1 MRKVHLISVTEPLV
15 LDLALALREKGY
27 EVSAS
32 GCGLTEEMIGRLH
45 NAGCTCYGDGWFPEK
60 LIKDIHSVVLGAK
73 VKQDNPELLRA
84 KELGM
89 LIQSIPEFIFQRTR
103 SKTRVVVAGS
113 RGKKTIISMMVCALR
128 RQKLAFDYALTSK
141 VDSLPNRIH
150 LSYEARIALIEGDE
164 HITSALDKRFQLEFY
179 RPHIAILT
187 NLSWST
193 ETDHAT
199 PEAYLSTYQSFSVSI
214 EREGKLIYFGGDD
227 TVSQLAGDVRSDITA
242 IPFEEHP
249 VVEKDGQTFLHTR
262 YGDYPVRIPNRYFL
276 INLNAARLACRQL
289 GVKDADFYQ
298 ALSEYM
304 IIARQKRKENIAEY
318 LLYMWQVEDLIRANK
333 FDMDSINRTVIAHYD
348 QPEEVKKEI
357 AQWYEELIEMMRSE
371 GVMEKGHIQLNK
383 NVIITLTDLHLRLL
397 KSPKEM
403 VYSAAYYKTLPYIVQ
418 LRAKS
423 GGEDLPELETCFAAV
438 YGYLLLRMQGKEV
451 SAETLEGIKQISSFL
466 ALLAEKYREDMKG
479 ELKLED

>member
-1 MRKVHLISVTEPLV
+1 
-15 LDLALALREKGY
+15 
-27 EVSAS
+27 
-32 GCGLTEEMIGRLH
+32 
-45 NAGCTCYGDGWFPEK
+45 
-60 LIKDIHSVVLGAK
+60 
-73 VKQDNPELLRA
+73 
-84 KELGM
+84 
-89 LIQSIPEFIFQRTR
+89 
-103 SKTRVVVAGS
+103 
-113 RGKKTIISMMVCALR
+113 
-128 RQKLAFDYALTSK
+128 
-141 VDSLPNRIH
+141 
-150 LSYEARIALIEGDE
+150 
-164 HITSALDKRFQLEFY
+164 
-179 RPHIAILT
+179 
-187 NLSWST
+187 
-193 ETDHAT
+193 
-199 PEAYLSTYQSFSVSI
+199 
-214 EREGKLIYFGGDD
+214 
-227 TVSQLAGDVRSDITA
+227 
-242 IPFEEHP
+242 
-249 VVEKDGQTFLHTR
+249 
-262 YGDYPVRIPNRYFL
+262 
-276 INLNAARLACRQL
+276 
-289 GVKDADFYQ
+289 
-298 ALSEYM
+298 M

-371 GVMEKGHIQLNK
+371 GVMEKGHIQLN

>member
-1 MRKVHLISVTEPLV
+1 
-15 LDLALALREKGY
+15 
-27 EVSAS
+27 
-32 GCGLTEEMIGRLH
+32 
-45 NAGCTCYGDGWFPEK
+45 
-60 LIKDIHSVVLGAK
+60 
-73 VKQDNPELLRA
+73 
-84 KELGM
+84 
-89 LIQSIPEFIFQRTR
+89 
-103 SKTRVVVAGS
+103 
-113 RGKKTIISMMVCALR
+113 
-128 RQKLAFDYALTSK
+128 
-141 VDSLPNRIH
+141 
-150 LSYEARIALIEGDE
+150 
-164 HITSALDKRFQLEFY
+164 
-179 RPHIAILT
+179 
-187 NLSWST
+187 
-193 ETDHAT
+193 
-199 PEAYLSTYQSFSVSI
+199 
-214 EREGKLIYFGGDD
+214 
-227 TVSQLAGDVRSDITA
+227 
-242 IPFEEHP
+242 
-249 VVEKDGQTFLHTR
+249 
-262 YGDYPVRIPNRYFL
+262 
-276 INLNAARLACRQL
+276 
-289 GVKDADFYQ
+289 
-298 ALSEYM
+298 M

-397 KSPKEM
+397 KSPKE
-403 VYSAAYYKTLPYIVQ
+403 SAAYYKTLPYIVQ

>member
-1 MRKVHLISVTEPLV
+1 
-15 LDLALALREKGY
+15 
-27 EVSAS
+27 
-32 GCGLTEEMIGRLH
+32 
-45 NAGCTCYGDGWFPEK
+45 
-60 LIKDIHSVVLGAK
+60 
-73 VKQDNPELLRA
+73 
-84 KELGM
+84 
-89 LIQSIPEFIFQRTR
+89 
-103 SKTRVVVAGS
+103 
-113 RGKKTIISMMVCALR
+113 
-128 RQKLAFDYALTSK
+128 
-141 VDSLPNRIH
+141 
-150 LSYEARIALIEGDE
+150 
-164 HITSALDKRFQLEFY
+164 
-179 RPHIAILT
+179 
-187 NLSWST
+187 
-193 ETDHAT
+193 
-199 PEAYLSTYQSFSVSI
+199 
-214 EREGKLIYFGGDD
+214 
-227 TVSQLAGDVRSDITA
+227 
-242 IPFEEHP
+242 
-249 VVEKDGQTFLHTR
+249 
-262 YGDYPVRIPNRYFL
+262 
-276 INLNAARLACRQL
+276 
-289 GVKDADFYQ
+289 
-298 ALSEYM
+298 M

-318 LLYMWQVEDLIRANK
+318 LLYMWQVEDLI
-333 FDMDSINRTVIAHYD
+333 DMDSINRTVIAHYD

>member
-1 MRKVHLISVTEPLV
+1 
-15 LDLALALREKGY
+15 
-27 EVSAS
+27 
-32 GCGLTEEMIGRLH
+32 
-45 NAGCTCYGDGWFPEK
+45 
-60 LIKDIHSVVLGAK
+60 
-73 VKQDNPELLRA
+73 
-84 KELGM
+84 
-89 LIQSIPEFIFQRTR
+89 
-103 SKTRVVVAGS
+103 
-113 RGKKTIISMMVCALR
+113 
-128 RQKLAFDYALTSK
+128 
-141 VDSLPNRIH
+141 
-150 LSYEARIALIEGDE
+150 
-164 HITSALDKRFQLEFY
+164 
-179 RPHIAILT
+179 
-187 NLSWST
+187 
-193 ETDHAT
+193 
-199 PEAYLSTYQSFSVSI
+199 
-214 EREGKLIYFGGDD
+214 
-227 TVSQLAGDVRSDITA
+227 
-242 IPFEEHP
+242 
-249 VVEKDGQTFLHTR
+249 
-262 YGDYPVRIPNRYFL
+262 
-276 INLNAARLACRQL
+276 
-289 GVKDADFYQ
+289 
-298 ALSEYM
+298 M

-397 KSPKEM
+397 KSLKEM
-403 VYSAAYYKTLPYIVQ
+403 VYSAAYIVQ